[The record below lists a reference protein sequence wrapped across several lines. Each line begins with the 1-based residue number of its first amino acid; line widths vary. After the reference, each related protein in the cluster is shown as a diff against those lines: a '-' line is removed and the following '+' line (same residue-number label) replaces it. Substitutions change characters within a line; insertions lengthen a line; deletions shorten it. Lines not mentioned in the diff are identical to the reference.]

1 MRLDSRR
8 PLEIR
13 PVSFELGA
21 PPSLFNADDVD
32 GCASVEMGL
41 TRVDVGVM
49 GPRDPARSAVS
60 GFGSGGGQRS
70 AQSDSATIIVEVTW
84 APWGGTDRRK
94 RGRNDRRTLEFAAA
108 IKSTFEPVVMAS
120 LYPRSNIDISVIVLQ
135 QDGGPSLSPC
145 AC

>member
-1 MRLDSRR
+1 
-8 PLEIR
+8 
-13 PVSFELGA
+13 
-21 PPSLFNADDVD
+21 
-32 GCASVEMGL
+32 MGL
-41 TRVDVGVM
+41 TRVDVGVA
-49 GPRDPARSAVS
+49 GPRDPSRSAVS
-60 GFGSGGGQRS
+60 GFGSGGGRGP
-70 AQSDSATIIVEVTW
+70 AQSDSATINVEVTW
-84 APWGGTDRRK
+84 APWSGTDRRK